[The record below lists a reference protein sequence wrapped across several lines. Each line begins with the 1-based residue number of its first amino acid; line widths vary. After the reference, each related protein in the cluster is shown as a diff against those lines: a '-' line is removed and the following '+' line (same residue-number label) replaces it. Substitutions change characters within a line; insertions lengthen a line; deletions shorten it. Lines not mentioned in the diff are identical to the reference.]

1 MILGYARSLVVILY
15 QTQLRRP
22 GPVLTALRQL
32 GLVLDL
38 SHLLDRERRYCL
50 NQPIEMVDVGAAAG
64 SGPPRLE
71 TDIPSPPPSCDVLM
85 GWPGLNVISE
95 AGCGGKGGGE

>member
-1 MILGYARSLVVILY
+1 MRY

-22 GPVLTALRQL
+22 GPVLTALRQF

-38 SHLLDRERRYCL
+38 SQLLDRERRYCL

-64 SGPPRLE
+64 FGPPLRA
-71 TDIPSPPPSCDVLM
+71 TDIPCPLQRSDVLLDRAR
-85 GWPGLNVISE
+85 LNVHRQNGRASCRE
-95 AGCGGKGGGE
+95 RVWQDV